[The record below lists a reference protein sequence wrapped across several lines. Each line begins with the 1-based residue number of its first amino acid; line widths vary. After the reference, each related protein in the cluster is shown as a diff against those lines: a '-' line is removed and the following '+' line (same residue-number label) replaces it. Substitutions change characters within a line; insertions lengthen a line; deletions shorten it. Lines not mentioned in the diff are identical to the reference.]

1 MTDQSANNDK
11 RTKIITA
18 AADLFSEK
26 DFHDVTVEE
35 VADLAGVGKGTVY
48 LYFPSKENLFVEV
61 IKNGILQLLDEVER
75 GLDGIDDPSAK
86 IRRLIEIDL
95 EFVKKHES
103 FYRTFARGEVQ
114 IRSLLTEEPVMQ
126 FGLLSHHLK
135 LITGIIQEGVDR
147 GRFRRVNAYL
157 AAMALQGIILRFSL
171 MHVVGS
177 LEGDLIDTK
186 DTIASLFLGGIEG
199 TGG

>member
-11 RTKIITA
+11 RSKIIRA

-26 DFHDVTVEE
+26 DFHDATVEE

-61 IKNGILQLLDEVER
+61 IKNGVLQLVDEVEQ
-75 GLDGIDDPSAK
+75 GLRGIDDTSDK

-114 IRSLLTEEPVMQ
+114 IRSLLTEDPAMQ
-126 FGLLSHHLK
+126 FELLSHHLD
-135 LITGIIQEGVDR
+135 LITEIIQEGVDK
-147 GRFRRVNAYL
+147 GRFRQIDTYW

-171 MHVVGS
+171 MYVVGS
-177 LEGDLIDTK
+177 LKGDLIDTK
-186 DTIASLFLGGIEG
+186 DTIASLFLGGIES